1 MIYICISIFF
11 LTVLVL
17 DCFLVYQKSCAIHN
31 VRRLCMEEKVQ
42 MLSKLIE
49 PMGFAYDPK
58 QDIFLSRT
66 DAWQRDYGYSSL
78 FDRTAPFFQMVF
90 DCEPIY
96 FDYEGKT
103 WMIELWKGQYG
114 INTGCELGIYRA
126 DALLSSS
133 ERKRFHF
140 HAITDEEMLP
150 VHIDFHKK
158 GRLLFTLSERHW
170 WLAGFCM
177 GLFSQP
183 RQLQMRISIEFP
195 NLRMAC
201 AFTDALL
208 ENSHRPDTV
217 YADGRIITFCFDIP
231 TTAQPQQRFRIR
243 CALSQWKNRLLCRIY
258 RWITRPFHKNIDRL
272 LYLYHYL
279 PFAFRKLLP

>member
-1 MIYICISIFF
+1 MIYICVSIFF
-11 LTVLVL
+11 IAVLIS
-17 DCFLVYQKSCAIHN
+17 DCFLVYRKSCAVHS
-31 VRRLCMEEKVQ
+31 VRRLSMKEKVQ
-42 MLSKLIE
+42 TLSKLIE
-49 PMGFAYDPK
+49 PIGFAYDSK

-126 DALLSSS
+126 DTLLPSS

-158 GRLLFTLSERHW
+158 GRLLFTLSKRHW
-170 WLAGFCM
+170 WLAGFYM
-177 GLFSQP
+177 GLFSHP

-195 NLRMAC
+195 SLRMAR

-208 ENSHRPDTV
+208 ENNHCPDTICT
-217 YADGRIITFCFDIP
+217 DGRIVTFCFDNP
-231 TTAQPQQRFRIR
+231 TTAQPLQRFRIR
-243 CALSQWKNRLLCRIY
+243 CALSQWKNRLLCRLY

-272 LYLYHYL
+272 LYLYEYL

>member
-11 LTVLVL
+11 IAVLIL
-17 DCFLVYQKSCAIHN
+17 DCFLVYRKSCAVHS
-31 VRRLCMEEKVQ
+31 VRRLSMKEKVQ
-42 MLSKLIE
+42 TLSKLIE
-49 PMGFAYDPK
+49 PIGFAYDSK

-96 FDYEGKT
+96 FDYEEKT

-126 DALLSSS
+126 DTLLPSS

-140 HAITDEEMLP
+140 HAITNEEMLP

-158 GRLLFTLSERHW
+158 GRLLFTLSKHHW
-170 WLAGFCM
+170 WLAGFYM
-177 GLFSQP
+177 GLFSHPQ
-183 RQLQMRISIEFP
+183 QLQMRISIEFP
-195 NLRMAC
+195 NLRMAR

-208 ENSHRPDTV
+208 ENKHCPDTICT
-217 YADGRIITFCFDIP
+217 DGRIVTFCFDNP
-231 TTAQPQQRFRIR
+231 TTSQPQQRFRIR

-258 RWITRPFHKNIDRL
+258 RWITRPFHKNVDRL
-272 LYLYHYL
+272 LYLYEYL

>member
-1 MIYICISIFF
+1 
-11 LTVLVL
+11 
-17 DCFLVYQKSCAIHN
+17 
-31 VRRLCMEEKVQ
+31 MEEKVQ

-114 INTGCELGIYRA
+114 INTGCELGIYQA

-158 GRLLFTLSERHW
+158 GRLLFTLSE
-170 WLAGFCM
+170 LVAGRVLYGIVLPAAAAPDAYFH
-177 GLFSQP
+177 
-183 RQLQMRISIEFP
+183 RISKS
-195 NLRMAC
+195 A
-201 AFTDALL
+201 
-208 ENSHRPDTV
+208 HGV
-217 YADGRIITFCFDIP
+217 
-231 TTAQPQQRFRIR
+231 RFHR
-243 CALSQWKNRLLCRIY
+243 CASGKQPPPGHRLR
-258 RWITRPFHKNIDRL
+258 RRPNHNVLF
-272 LYLYHYL
+272 
-279 PFAFRKLLP
+279 